1 MSVIRANDLQNN
13 LSVMKENC
21 QVIIQRSSRFGVCV
35 CFFIWISAASCSD
48 DSTSVSVIKFSTSS
62 ATYSESVGTINITV
76 TASSAPTADINVA
89 YAWTSSDTT
98 VYLGGDFTLP
108 SANTLTI
115 KAGQTSATISVQ
127 VVDDAQL
134 DGDDQITFTLQ
145 SIAGSNAKLST
156 TSADQSFGLTITD
169 NETTPQSKL
178 QQDLV
183 WRLSSATANV
193 NSVNLDLYLQY
204 GVTYNSTS
212 ITDVGTTY
220 NVSSSETG
228 FETLF
233 LNETDSDIEYFIVIS
248 YTSGTSDLYYTLNL
262 NGFGYTNTLVMKKMT
277 ADDSGYAVFYGPF
290 TKSGSSFGRVQQPRF
305 YSVDK
310 RLLKNG

>member
-1 MSVIRANDLQNN
+1 
-13 LSVMKENC
+13 MKENC
-21 QVIIQRSSRFGVCV
+21 QVIIQRSSRFSVCV
-35 CFFIWISAASCSD
+35 CFFIWIAAASCSD
-48 DSTSVSVIKFSTSS
+48 DSTSVSVIKFSSSS
-62 ATYSESVGTINITV
+62 ATYSESVRTINITV
-76 TASSAPTADINVA
+76 TASPAPTADINVA

-156 TSADQSFGLTITD
+156 TSADQSFALTITD

-193 NSVNLDLYLQY
+193 NSVNLDLYLQS

-248 YTSGTSDLYYTLNL
+248 YT
-262 NGFGYTNTLVMKKMT
+262 
-277 ADDSGYAVFYGPF
+277 
-290 TKSGSSFGRVQQPRF
+290 
-305 YSVDK
+305 
-310 RLLKNG
+310 